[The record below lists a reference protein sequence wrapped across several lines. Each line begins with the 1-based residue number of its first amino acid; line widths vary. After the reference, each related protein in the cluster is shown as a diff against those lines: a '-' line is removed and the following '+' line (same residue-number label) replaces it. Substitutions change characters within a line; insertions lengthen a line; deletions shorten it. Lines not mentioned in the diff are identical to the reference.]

1 MHCIDVLIC
10 RAGTS
15 GPAVTVL
22 AGPIFCQLRG
32 VSRHTPSFYN
42 IAMRIYSRLV
52 RVRRSGHAV
61 EMPTIAI
68 EQKKEWPQFSQRK
81 QKKMKKGLFES
92 SRILILHL

>member
-15 GPAVTVL
+15 GPAGTVL

-32 VSRHTPSFYN
+32 VSRRTPNFYN

-52 RVRRSGHAV
+52 RVRWSGHAV
-61 EMPTIAI
+61 KMPTITI
-68 EQKKEWPQFSQRK
+68 EQKKECPQFSQRK
-81 QKKMKKGLFES
+81 QKKMKKGRFES